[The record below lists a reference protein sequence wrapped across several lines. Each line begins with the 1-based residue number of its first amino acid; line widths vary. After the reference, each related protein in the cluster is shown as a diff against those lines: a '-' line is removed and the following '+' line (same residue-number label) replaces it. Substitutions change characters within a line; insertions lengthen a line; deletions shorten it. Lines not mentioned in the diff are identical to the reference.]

1 MGTGSRSFPDLGE
14 ELLPAAHG
22 HHATVGREQLD
33 EPKGAK
39 NANDGRGPFAGE
51 EGFFVKRASRIR
63 KVPFVRQVDEMDCGS
78 ACLAMVAR
86 HFGRAVSLARIR
98 ELLHTSV
105 NGTSLRSLCQGGRAI
120 GLAVRAVHAPAERLD
135 QMPLPA
141 ILHWE
146 GNHWVLLYDIDGKR
160 AKIADPA
167 VGLRVVD
174 RRALTRRWSGYAA
187 LFDYTPALEDAPLGK
202 PSFTWLWAFV
212 RPHLPLL
219 RRAVALAVMV
229 SLLEA
234 SFPVFTQLVVDRA
247 IVDRN
252 LALLHT
258 VVAAMTA
265 VLCVTVISTLVQRY
279 LLAFV
284 AVRFDGKTLDHLTHR
299 LLALPLRYFRERRTG
314 DIQRR
319 LAGMRQVRQF
329 VVQSG
334 VLALTSAA
342 ELATALVLMFVY
354 SRTLALVFL
363 ATTPLYLLLMV
374 FSSRRLRP
382 IFDEL
387 EGAFGAYASQQLDA
401 IKGVETVKAMGSEGA
416 LRAAMVAEFNG
427 LSRRQFRADFTMM
440 SYEGVIRTVMFLSNA
455 LFLWVGASEVM
466 DGKLTLGALVA
477 YGSLVAMAN
486 GPLAVG
492 LRMWDDLQYVQ
503 VLLNRLRDIF
513 EHEPEQGESHDHLLS
528 TRALH
533 GAVTLDGLGFRYGG
547 PESPPILQG
556 ISLEVRPGERVAVVG
571 RSGSGKTTLVKC
583 LAGLHEPSE
592 GTISFDG
599 VELRRFDYHAL
610 RRQIGVVLQE
620 TYLFN
625 DTIAANIA
633 FGDEEPDRARV
644 VEAAEA
650 ASAHGFIDRLPLG
663 YDTKVGESGLL
674 LSGGQRQRIA
684 IARALYHKPKI
695 LIFDEATSA
704 LDAESERAV
713 QRNIEGILAGHTSFV
728 IAHRLSTIRDAD
740 RIVVLDAGRVVET
753 GTHAELMARRGLYH
767 HLNAQQLEA

>member
-1 MGTGSRSFPDLGE
+1 MGSATLPDLGK

-22 HHATVGREQLD
+22 HHAAVGREQLD
-33 EPKGAK
+33 AHEG
-39 NANDGRGPFAGE
+39 GERGPFAGE
-51 EGFFVKRASRIR
+51 EGFFVKRARRVR
-63 KVPFVRQVDEMDCGS
+63 KVPFVRQIDEMDCGS

-120 GLAVRAVHAPAERLD
+120 GLAVRAVHAPAERLE

-146 GNHWVLLYDIDGKR
+146 GNHWVLLYDVDAR
-160 AKIADPA
+160 SAKIADPA
-167 VGLRVVD
+167 IGLRRID
-174 RRALTRRWSGYAA
+174 RRALESRWSGYAA
-187 LFDYTPALEDAPLGK
+187 LFDYTPALEDAPVGK

-219 RRAVALAVMV
+219 HRAIALAVMV

-258 VVAAMTA
+258 VVLAMTA
-265 VLCVTVISTLVQRY
+265 VLAVTVVSTLVQRY

-284 AVRFDGKTLDHLTHR
+284 AVRFDGKTLDHLTAR

-363 ATTPLYLLLMV
+363 ATTPLYLLLMA

-387 EGAFGAYASQQLDA
+387 ESAFGKYASQQLDA

-416 LRAAMVAEFNG
+416 LRAAMVGEFNG
-427 LSRRQFRADFTMM
+427 LAQRQFRADFTMM
-440 SYEGVIRTVMFLSNA
+440 SYDGVIRTVMFLSNA
-455 LFLWVGASEVM
+455 LFLWVGAGEVI

-486 GPLAVG
+486 GPLALG
-492 LRMWDDLQYVQ
+492 LRVWDELQYVQ

-513 EHEPEQGESHDHLLS
+513 EHEPEQGEDHHHLLAGRS
-528 TRALH
+528 LQ

-547 PESPPILQG
+547 PESPAILEG
-556 ISLEVRPGERVAVVG
+556 ISLAVRPGERVAIVG
-571 RSGSGKTTLVKC
+571 RSGSGKTTLAKC
-583 LAGLHEPSE
+583 LAGLHEPCAGSLC
-592 GTISFDG
+592 FDG

-650 ASAHGFIDRLPLG
+650 ANAHGFIERLPLG

-684 IARALYHKPKI
+684 IARALYHRPKI
-695 LIFDEATSA
+695 LVFDEATSA

-740 RIVVLDAGRVVET
+740 RIVVLEAGRIAEI